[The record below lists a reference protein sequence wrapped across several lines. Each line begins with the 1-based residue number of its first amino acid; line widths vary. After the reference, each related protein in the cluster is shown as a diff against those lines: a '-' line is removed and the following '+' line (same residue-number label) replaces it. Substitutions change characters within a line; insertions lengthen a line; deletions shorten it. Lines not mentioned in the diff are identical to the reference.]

1 MSGAEDPSRRVDT
14 PVTCH
19 YADEPR
25 RPDRRRDAVVAYGP
39 VALCSSCDL
48 RRSTVGKGFPA
59 RRLVPGP
66 AESEALQAVEAAR
79 DRSLRAEAELASAV
93 ILARNR
99 GCSWGQLGRALATSR
114 QAAQQRFGSAPKG
127 GDR

>member
-1 MSGAEDPSRRVDT
+1 MSGAEAPSRRLDM

-19 YADEPR
+19 YANDPR
-25 RPDRRRDAVVAYGP
+25 RPDCQHDAVVAYGP

-48 RRSTVGKGFPA
+48 RRSTVGKGLLA
-59 RRLVPGP
+59 RRLVPG
-66 AESEALQAVEAAR
+66 AGESEALQAVEAAR
-79 DRSLRAEAELASAV
+79 DRLLRAEAELASAV
-93 ILARNR
+93 AGARDR
-99 GCSWGQLGRALATSR
+99 GCSWSQVGRALATSR

>member
-1 MSGAEDPSRRVDT
+1 MSGAEAPSRRLDT

-19 YADEPR
+19 YADDPR
-25 RPDRRRDAVVAYGP
+25 RPDCQHDAVVAYGP
-39 VALCSSCDL
+39 VALCLSCDL
-48 RRSTVGKGFPA
+48 RRSTVGKGLVG

-66 AESEALQAVEAAR
+66 AESETLEAVEAAR
-79 DRSLRAEAELASAV
+79 DRLLRAEAELALAV
-93 ILARNR
+93 ALARNR